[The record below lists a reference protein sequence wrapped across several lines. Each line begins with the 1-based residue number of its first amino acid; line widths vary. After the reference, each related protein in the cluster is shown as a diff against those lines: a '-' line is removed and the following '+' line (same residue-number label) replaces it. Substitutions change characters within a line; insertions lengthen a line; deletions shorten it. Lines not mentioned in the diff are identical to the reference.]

1 MIFGFL
7 SDLTS
12 LSMIISND
20 TNGTYLQYRNRLTG
34 LENELMVSSG
44 GKSGEGMESEG
55 VWEGTH
61 YYI

>member
-20 TNGTYLQYRNRLTG
+20 TNGTYLQHRSRLTG

-44 GKSGEGMESEG
+44 GESGEGTESEG

-61 YYI
+61 YCI